1 MALEKFALNRA
12 LVVFSL
18 LTLFSGGAAYVQ
30 DYPEIASYFWMTGTS
45 LVFFRLSYLIL
56 THLHKGAVGLDI
68 IAALA
73 MAGSLILGEPLA
85 GNVIALMFA
94 GGQVL
99 EDYAQSR
106 ARREMTA
113 LLARSPRFARRYS
126 ATGLVEIAIE
136 DIVPGDRLLIRPG
149 EVLPVDGHANVG
161 ITLDESVMS
170 GEAVP
175 VSHEPGRIVVSGV
188 VNVGGA
194 FDLIAE
200 TDAAGSTYAAII
212 RLVEAA
218 QASQAPMARL
228 ADRYAVAF
236 LVFTVTLA
244 GVAWIISGDPER
256 ALAVLV
262 VATPCPLILAVP
274 VAIVA
279 GISRCAKI
287 GVLVKHGGAL
297 EGLAQTKTLLFD
309 KTGTLTAGRPTL
321 HELIHDD
328 SWSDKELLFYAGS
341 LAQASHHVVAKS
353 LADAATNKKIA
364 LEVPLSV
371 EEVSGDGVIGRVNDR
386 DVVLGSVSFVKGK
399 SKNSDWS
406 QEALSKIEDQPG
418 LITAV
423 AVNGTLVGLIMLSD
437 EVRPEANRTLHLLR
451 KIGIRRMVLVT
462 GDRQEVANAVAQ
474 GLPIDT
480 VIAHSTPQGK
490 VQAVQDE
497 ERLAVS
503 AMVGDGVN
511 DAPALAAARVGIAM
525 GARGAGASSEA
536 ADVVLLVDTLARLP
550 EAFFIARRSFNIA
563 WQSVFFGIGLSGVAM
578 MVAAFGFLTP
588 LSGAVV
594 QELIDIAVILNALR
608 ALAGELP
615 AHLRS

>member
-1 MALEKFALNRA
+1 LALEKFALNRA

-126 ATGLVEIAIE
+126 ANGLVEIAIE
-136 DIVPGDRLLIRPG
+136 DIAPGDRLLIRPG

-212 RLVEAA
+212 RLVESA

-321 HELIHDD
+321 RELIHDD

-371 EEVSGDGVIGRVNDR
+371 EEVPGDGVIGRVNDR

-451 KIGIRRMVLVT
+451 KIGIRRMVLLT
-462 GDRQEVANAVAQ
+462 GDRQKVANAVAQ
-474 GLPIDT
+474 
-480 VIAHSTPQGK
+480 

-615 AHLRS
+615 ARLRS